1 MRYKTAGAA
10 PEAEAYKK
18 LAAEV
23 PIADDDDREH
33 LAKDLATL

>member
-1 MRYKTAGAA
+1 M

-23 PIADDDDREH
+23 PIADEENREH
-33 LAKDLATL
+33 LAEDLATL